1 MRRKEIEKMETRS
14 RTRTISRQE
23 LREQREAALQ
33 RIAEHEQA
41 IKRIREE
48 ITRTRQS
55 YKATLE
61 KLNAVKAHL
70 KSTEDDLVSSY
81 SVLKHLSLS
90 SHFSGL
96 FD

>member
-14 RTRTISRQE
+14 RTRTRSRQE
-23 LREQREAALQ
+23 LLEQREAALQ

-41 IKRIREE
+41 INRVKEE
-48 ITRTRQS
+48 IAKARQS

-61 KLNAVKAHL
+61 ELNAIKAQL
-70 KSTEDDLVSSY
+70 KSAEDDLVSSCN
-81 SVLKHLSLS
+81 VLKHLSLS
-90 SHFSGL
+90 SLFSGL